1 MNLGLREMLRSA
13 DDERPV
19 LGSWALLLS
28 VAAADGTVTAN
39 EQATIERCVREMF
52 RLDDDNLLRLRQTM
66 RGVGSDPEDIDV
78 FSRYVRDGAPVG
90 LDDWLVD
97 AVQDVAWADGR
108 PDLHRVRA
116 MLRVAEAVNFDV
128 RQRKRLLKEP

>member
-13 DDERPV
+13 DRERPV
-19 LGSWALLLS
+19 LGSWALLLA
-28 VAAADGTVTAN
+28 VAAADGTVTPN

-52 RLDDDNLLRLRQTM
+52 RLDDAALGRVREAMSD
-66 RGVGSDPEDIDV
+66 VASDPDDIDMYG
-78 FSRYVRDGAPVG
+78 RYVRDGAPMG
-90 LDDWLVD
+90 LSDWLVD

-116 MLRVAEAVNFDV
+116 MLRVAEAVDLDGT
-128 RQRKRLLKEP
+128 QRKRLLQQP